1 MLVKIIEG
9 RNKGRTFR
17 AYGGRFYPGAHAG
30 WGRVGIDVLI
40 QRNSTKGVGGY
51 TADILIENLKPIDAE
66 AKALFEKLSD
76 EQEQHRRAMSR
87 DLDAETLRAEQ
98 RMGC

>member
-17 AYGGRFYPGAHAG
+17 AYGGRFYPGAHNG

-51 TADILIENLKPIDAE
+51 TADILIENLRPLDDE
-66 AKALFEKLSD
+66 ARALFERLYG
-76 EQEQHRRAMSR
+76 EQEAHRRVMSY
-87 DLDAETLRAEQ
+87 DFDAEMLRAEQ
-98 RMGC
+98 RMGA